1 MYAFFF
7 DLAEFCKGKHLE
19 SAGVRQDRT
28 LPVHKLVKSSKLL
41 HNLVTRTYME
51 MISIGKLHL
60 CSDLIKIL
68 RRNSSL
74 DCPDRTHIHKHRS
87 LDRTMHSLKLS
98 PLRTP
103 LRFH

>member
-7 DLAEFCKGKHLE
+7 DLAEFCKGKDLE
-19 SAGVRQDRT
+19 SAGVRQNRT
-28 LPVHKLVKSSKLL
+28 LPVHKLMKSSKLL
-41 HNLVTRTYME
+41 HDLVTRTYME

-74 DCPDRTHIHKHRS
+74 DRPDRTHIHKHRS